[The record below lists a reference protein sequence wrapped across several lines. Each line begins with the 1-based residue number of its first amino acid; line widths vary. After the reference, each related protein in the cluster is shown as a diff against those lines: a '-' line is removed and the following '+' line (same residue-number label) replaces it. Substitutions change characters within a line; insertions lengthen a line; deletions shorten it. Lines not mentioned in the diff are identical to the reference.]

1 MSQDNFRKCSR
12 CHRFSEIFRY
22 VINRQMNTNSR
33 IFVKSRIEYYFKN
46 EKYMTK
52 INRKYKIR
60 EILNCDMTKTLVQD
74 F

>member
-1 MSQDNFRKCSR
+1 MRQDNFRKCSR
-12 CHRFSEIFRY
+12 CHRFSEIFRC

-33 IFVKSRIEYYFKN
+33 IFVKSCIEYYFKN
-46 EKYMTK
+46 EKYRTK

-60 EILNCDMTKTLVQD
+60 EILNCDIAKTLVQD